1 MKFSLSVLLAL
12 AGTLLSQAAVT
23 VVSGNVYDVGKYY
36 FGRDYS
42 LWMFGEYIGP
52 YKDSAMCWAASA
64 ANIIQHWQDTYSDFA
79 DPGKT
84 VPNGT
89 QVNNYTYPRG
99 TGELKVYEQ
108 ILKDWTMGSG
118 VPYNAISLWMQ
129 GPTRS
134 SGSMGGRYVGTGATQ
149 NNWPGDSGGYYK
161 LLFGNVQSTSMPAYH
176 SLTNAPF
183 YSLQI
188 DKINEY
194 VQQHGAEPTDDPTL
208 QLADVRATL
217 TEAFKMQ
224 GQAVSLLVQPESGS
238 GHAISCWGYET
249 QKDAQGHEV
258 ITSLILSDSDD
269 RKFGTFIVNL
279 TEGKDGSVTI
289 QTDRYNSWYHGG
301 DYTIK
306 DVIYITTPE
315 KTSVQI
321 GDKPAGTTVA
331 KSREEQAE
339 IEDLSESILS
349 SCCLTKSVDTTSRVT
364 IGGGTDDLG
373 ADVAVVFTTADDA
386 AISIHDDTDE
396 GALLTV
402 ADGGMAL
409 LYGGLNLQG
418 GETNYA
424 QGAEVLGHLYVHG
437 GDMEVAACKAYEHAG
452 AALHGGVLEPDTFFG
467 VATDGVYATSY
478 IEVRQAGVVS
488 IHDNASTVVS
498 ETFIGGGA
506 VSAEDS
512 FSFRDNAS
520 VAINDNSIQGYFVY
534 GGGAYAHMEATL
546 SGNTR
551 LEMSGNTAQST
562 SCLAEGGALAALF
575 TNVCGNGDVSFTKNE
590 AKGDNDGKY
599 AALYPDPAT
608 SVNTTGANGRG
619 GALAVTFPSAI
630 SDAKGNYMPAELH
643 VDGNG
648 SVTFSQNL
656 AEASFSDTIS
666 YNANASGGALYVG
679 NLLRQTGE
687 PVGAVASISNNTGR
701 ITFDSNQAQADSYR
715 MQKWGGDA
723 NGVARGGAAFVAEKA
738 SLSIDSNKVGVTF
751 SNNVAKGS
759 KIAQGGGIY
768 NAGTLSIDSNKVG
781 VTFSNNSA
789 VGSEVSQGGGIYNA
803 GTLKITNNDVVTFSN
818 NTADE
823 GSHIFNDAEG
833 VAEIAWNGSVLFT
846 ADDAAGST
854 VVNKGKMFL
863 AAEQG
868 QEIQF
873 HNTVLDTT
881 QGTLTVG
888 RDTAGAAHATTLAFT
903 AGDSAD
909 TPAARTAVSGLE
921 ADLSGLSLSVDN
933 IAGGQGVS
941 LNDVAVSTN
950 TNLVVEN
957 MTLGTNVQ
965 LAESSAGHT
974 LTLSNVDIDL
984 SGASCTSTDNDQGG
998 QDYVFDLRG
1007 MLSGSITMSNVA
1019 FDAAGTGIDFKDT
1032 DRVCMMFGDVTTFP
1046 ETQDTQA
1053 ISMVRK
1059 GVTPKTYAQVI
1070 AGGNVYFGGYF
1081 EVPEPTT
1088 GTLGLLA
1095 LAALA
1100 ARRRK
1105 W

>member
-23 VVSGNVYDVGKYY
+23 VVSGNVYDVGKYS
-36 FGRDYS
+36 FCQDAAG
-42 LWMFGEYIGP
+42 GT
-52 YKDSAMCWAASA
+52 DSAMCWAASA
-64 ANIIQHWQDTYSDFA
+64 ANIIQHWQDTYKGFA
-79 DPGKT
+79 DTPLL
-84 VPNGT
+84 VPDGT
-89 QVNNYTYPRG
+89 QNTFYEYPRG

-108 ILKDWTMGSG
+108 ILKDWKMGSG
-118 VPYNAISLWMQ
+118 VPYNPISWWMQ
-129 GPTRS
+129 GATAM
-134 SGSMGGRYVGTGATQ
+134 GAGGRYYPSGASLEKQDT
-149 NNWPGDSGGYYK
+149 GGYYK
-161 LLFGNVQSTSMPAYH
+161 QLFGSGASVMPVYP

-188 DKINEY
+188 AKFGTESTS
-194 VQQHGAEPTDDPTL
+194 P
-208 QLADVRATL
+208 QLADIRATL
-217 TEAFKMQ
+217 AKAFEVQ
-224 GQAVSLLVQPESGS
+224 GQAVSLLVQGVGSDS
-238 GHAISCWGYET
+238 GHAITCWGYET
-249 QKDAQGHEV
+249 DAAGT

-279 TEGKDGSVTI
+279 TEATDHTATI
-289 QTDRYNSWYHGG
+289 QTDRYNSWYHG
-301 DYTIK
+301 DYVIK
-306 DVIYITTPE
+306 DVVYITTPE

-321 GDKPAGTTVA
+321 GDKPAGTAVA
-331 KSREEQAE
+331 YERAPQAV
-339 IEDLSESILS
+339 IEDLDNPVTQSG
-349 SCCLTKSVDTTSRVT
+349 CLTKAVSTGTHVT
-364 IGGGTDDLG
+364 IGGGTHGSG
-373 ADVAVVFTTADDA
+373 ADKAVIFTTAENA
-386 AISIHDDTDE
+386 SISISDTAHD

-409 LYGGLNLQG
+409 INGGLSLQG
-418 GETNYA
+418 GPANYA
-424 QGAEVLGHLYVHG
+424 QGAEVLGHLYIHG
-437 GDMEVAACKAYEHAG
+437 GDMEVFSCNANKHAG
-452 AALHGGVLEPDTFFG
+452 AALHGGVLDDYYGYFQ
-467 VATDGVYATSY
+467 TDGVYATSY

-551 LEMSGNTAQST
+551 LEMSGNKALAS
-562 SCLAEGGALAALF
+562 SCIAEGGALAALF

-608 SVNTTGANGRG
+608 SVYTTGANGRG

-648 SVTFSQNL
+648 SVTFCKNL
-656 AEASFSDTIS
+656 AEASFSATKEYS
-666 YNANASGGALYVG
+666 AYASGGALYVG
-679 NLLRQTGE
+679 NLLQQSGD
-687 PVGAVASISNNTGR
+687 PVGAVASISGNTKGV
-701 ITFDSNQAQADSYR
+701 FFNGNKALADSYR
-715 MQKWGGDA
+715 SEEPVGEA

-738 SLSIDSNKVGVTF
+738 SLSIDSNTGGVTF
-751 SNNVAKGS
+751 SNNVAEGS

-768 NAGTLSIDSNKVG
+768 NAG
-781 VTFSNNSA
+781 
-789 VGSEVSQGGGIYNA
+789 E
-803 GTLKITNNDVVTFSN
+803 LKITNNDAVTFSN
-818 NTADE
+818 NTAKE
-823 GSHIFNDAEG
+823 GSHIFNDEGG

-854 VVNKGKMFL
+854 VVNKGEMYL
-863 AAEQG
+863 AAGQG

-873 HNTVLDTT
+873 HKTMLDTK

-888 RDTAGAAHATTLAFT
+888 RDTAGATHATTLAFT
-903 AGDSAD
+903 AGDSST
-909 TPAARTAVSGLE
+909 TPAARTAVSSRSGLA
-921 ADLSGLSLSVDN
+921 ADLSGLSLSVAA
-933 IAGGQGVS
+933 IAGATGQDVY
-941 LNDVAVSTN
+941 LNNVAVSTN
-950 TNLVVEN
+950 TDLVVEN

-965 LAESSAGHT
+965 LAETTAGCT

-984 SGASCTSTDNDQGG
+984 SDVSPTPTPTANELGG
-998 QDYVFDLRG
+998 LDYVFDLRG

-1053 ISMVRK
+1053 ISMVGK
-1059 GVTPKTYAQVI
+1059 GVPPKTYAQDI
-1070 AGGNVYFGGYF
+1070 AGGNVYFGRYF

-1088 GTLGLLA
+1088 GTLSLLA
-1095 LAALA
+1095 LCALS
-1100 ARRRK
+1100 ARRRRK
-1105 W
+1105 

>member
-52 YKDSAMCWAASA
+52 YQDSAMCWAASA

-89 QVNNYTYPRG
+89 QVNDYIYPRG

-149 NNWPGDSGGYYK
+149 KNWPGDSGGYYK
-161 LLFGNVQSTSMPAYH
+161 HLFGNVPSTSMPAYH

-194 VQQHGAEPTDDPTL
+194 VQQHGDEPTDDPTL

-217 TEAFKMQ
+217 TEAFKVQ

-306 DVIYITTPE
+306 DVIYITTPKQTPE
-315 KTSVQI
+315 
-321 GDKPAGTTVA
+321 GTDVA
-331 KSREEQAE
+331 QAREPQTG
-339 IEDLSESILS
+339 ITGLSASITD
-349 SCCLTKSVDTTSRVT
+349 SCCLTQSVETAEHVT
-364 IGGGTDDLG
+364 IGGGTHGSG
-373 ADVAVVFTTADDA
+373 ADKAVIFTTAEDA
-386 AISIHDDTDE
+386 SISISDTAHD

-409 LYGGLNLQG
+409 INGGLSLQG
-418 GETNYA
+418 GPANYA

-452 AALHGGVLEPDTFFG
+452 AALHGGVLEPDTFFD

-478 IEVRQAGVVS
+478 IEVRHAGSVS
-488 IHDNASTVVS
+488 IHDNASEVS
-498 ETFIGGGA
+498 SFAFIGGGA
-506 VSAEDS
+506 ISAEDS
-512 FSFRDNAS
+512 FSFRDNES
-520 VAINDNSIQGYFVY
+520 VVIKDNSIRGNFVY
-534 GGGAYAHMEATL
+534 GGGAFAHMEATL
-546 SGNTR
+546 SGNTE
-551 LEMSGNTAQST
+551 LEMSGNQALAS
-562 SCLAEGGALAALF
+562 SCIAEGGALAAMF
-575 TNVCGNGDVSFTKNE
+575 TNVCDNE
-590 AKGDNDGKY
+590 SVKFASNLAQAYDSGEFAY
-599 AALYPDPAT
+599 RDPAT
-608 SVNTTGANGRG
+608 GAVIRGAHASG
-619 GALAVTFPSAI
+619 GAVSVTFPSAL
-630 SDAKGNYMPAELH
+630 SDNLGNFTIPAELH
-643 VDGNG
+643 MDGNG
-648 SVTFSQNL
+648 GISFSDNK
-656 AEASFSDTIS
+656 AEASLSDS
-666 YNANASGGALYVG
+666 QFNDAYASGGALYVG
-679 NLLRQTGE
+679 NLLAPILDNLE
-687 PVGAVASISNNTGR
+687 APPVPVCGAVASISNNTGGV
-701 ITFDSNQAQADSYR
+701 TFDGNQALANSYR
-715 MQKWGGDA
+715 TQEYDRAA
-723 NGVARGGAAFVAEKA
+723 NGVARGGAAYVAEKA
-738 SLSIDSNKVGVTF
+738 SLSIDSNKG
-751 SNNVAKGS
+751 
-759 KIAQGGGIY
+759 
-768 NAGTLSIDSNKVG
+768 G

-803 GTLKITNNDVVTFSN
+803 GKLAITRNDAVTFSN

-833 VAEIAWNGSVLFT
+833 VAEIAWNDKVLFT
-846 ADDAAGST
+846 ADTAAGST
-854 VVNKGKMFL
+854 VVNKGKMYL
-863 AAEQG
+863 AAGQG

-873 HNTVLDTT
+873 HNTMLDTT

-888 RDTAGAAHATTLAFT
+888 RDTEGTAHASTLTFT
-903 AGDSAD
+903 KGNTAAA
-909 TPAARTAVSGLE
+909 PQARTDVSTRGGVAVELR
-921 ADLSGLSLSVDN
+921 GLSLSVDN
-933 IAGGQGVS
+933 IAGGQGVY
-941 LNDVAVSTN
+941 LNGVAVATN
-950 TNLVVEN
+950 TDLVVKD
-957 MTLGTNVQ
+957 MTIGTDMR
-965 LAESSAGHT
+965 LEEGSAEHL
-974 LTLSNVDIDL
+974 LTLNNVKIDL
-984 SGASCTSTDNDQGG
+984 GDASLTSTVNDKGG
-998 QDYVFDLRG
+998 RDYVFDLRG
-1007 MLSGSITMSNVA
+1007 MLSGAITLKDVV
-1019 FDAAGTGIDFKDT
+1019 FDASDFFGTEMDFINK
-1032 DRVCMMFGDVTTFP
+1032 DRVCMMFGDVTYFP
-1046 ETQDTQA
+1046 EAMDKTT
-1053 ISMVRK
+1053 ISMV
-1059 GVTPKTYAQVI
+1059 GSGGTSVYCEVVD
-1070 AGGNVYFGGYF
+1070 GGNVYFGEWF
-1081 EVPEPTT
+1081 QVPEPTT
-1088 GTLGLLA
+1088 STLSLLA
-1095 LAALA
+1095 LCALSVR
-1100 ARRRK
+1100 RRRK
-1105 W
+1105 